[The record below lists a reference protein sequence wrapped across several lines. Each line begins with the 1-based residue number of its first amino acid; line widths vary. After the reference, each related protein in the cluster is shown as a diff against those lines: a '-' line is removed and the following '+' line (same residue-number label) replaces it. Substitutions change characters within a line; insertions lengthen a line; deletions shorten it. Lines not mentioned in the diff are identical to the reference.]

1 MKIEDIKQSG
11 GPLPINK
18 RILLNIICIQT
29 AFKEDL
35 NEILKFHTLSKEQ
48 YDVLVLL
55 GNLNGKCANMY
66 MIQERMASKTS
77 NTTRLI
83 DKLLHKQLVTRE
95 ECSENRRKI
104 DITITRKGITL
115 LEEVAPKVLAYETKL
130 ADNLTLDEKK
140 NLNILLEKYRNS
152 NYK

>member
-1 MKIEDIKQSG
+1 MKIEDIIKSAG
-11 GPLPINK
+11 SVPIYK
-18 RILLNIICIQT
+18 EILLNILYIQT

-35 NEILKFHTLSKEQ
+35 NEILKFHSLSKEQ

-55 GNLNGKCANMY
+55 RNLNGKCANMY
-66 MIQERMASKTS
+66 MIQERMASKRS

-83 DKLLHKQLVTRE
+83 DKLLHKELVTRE

-104 DITITRKGITL
+104 DITITRKGIAL
-115 LEEVAPKVLAYETKL
+115 LEKVAPKVLAYETKL
-130 ADNLTLDEKK
+130 ADNLTSDEKES
-140 NLNILLEKYRNS
+140 LNILLEKYRNN

>member
-1 MKIEDIKQSG
+1 MKIEDIIQSV

-18 RILLNIICIQT
+18 RILLNILYIQT

-35 NEILKFHTLSKEQ
+35 NEILKFHNLSKEQ

-55 GNLNGKCANMY
+55 RNLNGKCANMY
-66 MIQERMASKTS
+66 MIQERMASKRS

-83 DKLLHKQLVTRE
+83 DKLLHNELVTRE

-104 DITITRKGITL
+104 DITITRKGIAL
-115 LEEVAPKVLAYETKL
+115 LEKVAPKVLAYETKL
-130 ADNLTLDEKK
+130 ADNLTSDEKES
-140 NLNILLEKYRNS
+140 LNILLEKYRNN

>member
-11 GPLPINK
+11 GSLPINK
-18 RILLNIICIQT
+18 RILLNIIYIQT

-55 GNLNGKCANMY
+55 RNLNGMCANMY
-66 MIQERMASKTS
+66 MIQERMTSKTS

-83 DKLLHKQLVTRE
+83 DKLLHKELVTRE

-104 DITITRKGITL
+104 DITITRKGIAL

-130 ADNLTLDEKK
+130 ADNLTSDEKE
-140 NLNILLEKYRNS
+140 NLNILLEKYRNN

>member
-11 GPLPINK
+11 GSLPINK
-18 RILLNIICIQT
+18 RILLNIIYIQT

-55 GNLNGKCANMY
+55 GNLNGMCANMY
-66 MIQERMASKTS
+66 MIQERMTSKTS

-83 DKLLHKQLVTRE
+83 DKLLHKELVTRE

-104 DITITRKGITL
+104 DITITRKGIAL
-115 LEEVAPKVLAYETKL
+115 LEEVAPKVLAYETLQMKRK
-130 ADNLTLDEKK
+130 TLIFSWK
-140 NLNILLEKYRNS
+140 NTEITITNKY
-152 NYK
+152 KI